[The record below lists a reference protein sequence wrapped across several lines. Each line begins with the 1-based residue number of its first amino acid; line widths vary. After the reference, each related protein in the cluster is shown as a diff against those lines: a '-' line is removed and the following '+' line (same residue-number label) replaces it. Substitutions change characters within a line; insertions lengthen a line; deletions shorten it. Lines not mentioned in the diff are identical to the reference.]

1 MEDFKE
7 LGEKLRKER
16 EKKGISLE
24 TISQEIKIKTE
35 YLEAIE
41 EGEFK
46 RLPTGEIYRKGFV
59 KNYAKA
65 IGLNTDEILQRYKEI
80 KDKIEKDKKNKE
92 SVEEK
97 QEQSQIYG
105 YERGSRFPRVNYKTV
120 IIIIALV
127 FSLFVV
133 KQIFLSPT
141 EEGEQLNTNANNNQK
156 ESIGPDLQQDTNNE
170 ENIQEA
176 NSTASEVNISDER
189 EDVIKLIKDDKFE
202 TKYMVKAPQ
211 IALDIKVVSNRC
223 WIKVIVD
230 GENFYEGTLTEGE
243 TKIISGK
250 NKIWM
255 RVGNPLVVD
264 MTVNGKHLG
273 VPGGNT
279 RNFVFVKQNE

>member
-24 TISQEIKIKTE
+24 TLSQETKIKTE
-35 YLEAIE
+35 YLKAIE
-41 EGEFK
+41 EGEFS

-65 IGLNTDEILQRYKEI
+65 IGLNTDEILRRYKEI
-80 KDKIEKDKKNKE
+80 KDNMEKDKKNKE

-97 QEQSQIYG
+97 QEQRQIYG
-105 YERGSRFPRVNYKTV
+105 CEGSLKFPRVNYKTV

-127 FSLFVV
+127 FSLFVA
-133 KQIFLSPT
+133 KQIFLSPAK
-141 EEGEQLNTNANNNQK
+141 EVNTNVNNNQT
-156 ESIGPDLQQDTNNE
+156 ESIGLDLQQDTNNE
-170 ENIQEA
+170 ENTQEA
-176 NSTASEVNISDER
+176 NSTSPEVSISDER
-189 EDVIKLIKDDKFE
+189 EDVITLIKDDKLE
-202 TKYMVKAPQ
+202 TKYMVKVLQ

-243 TKIISGK
+243 TKTISGK

-279 RNFVFVKQNE
+279 RNFVFVKQPE